1 MNFKKIKWLS
11 VCLTAMLFIECSSS
25 DKKNSEVGLIENP
38 EDRIEQLNKEILKG
52 KKDANLYFE
61 RAREYDSKGEFQ
73 NALKDMFVTMKI
85 DSMNPDY
92 YVFGADLFLK
102 TSQSAKALALLK
114 NAKEKFPENHDLAL
128 KYAEMQITLN
138 QLQDAVRT
146 VDGVMYRDNQNPRAF
161 FLMGYIMILSED
173 FDKAKLALKEAVRL
187 DPEITDAYLLLAE
200 LYEKDNPKLAL
211 QYLENAIIVS
221 PNTPETHH
229 NKAFF
234 LQNNDDISGALE
246 VYDQIKIRFPQYSSA
261 FLNSGILYI
270 ELDSLNL
277 AYENFNI
284 LSKIKPQSHLAYFYR
299 GYSSELMGKLE
310 EAKKDYEQALR
321 INPDYQKAIHQLDKL
336 KTKDVIE

>member
-1 MNFKKIKWLS
+1 MNTKNILRLFSALIVL
-11 VCLTAMLFIECSSS
+11 LFIGCTAST
-25 DKKNSEVGLIENP
+25 KNNSEVDIWENP

-61 RAREYDSKGEFQ
+61 RAREYAARGEFQ
-73 NALKDMFVTMKI
+73 NALTDMFVTMKI
-85 DSMNPDY
+85 DSLNPDY

-102 TSQSAKALALLK
+102 TSQSAQALALMK

-146 VDGVMYRDNQNPRAF
+146 VDGVMYQDNQNPRAF

-187 DPEITDAYLLLAE
+187 DPEITDGYLLLAE

-211 QYLENAIIVS
+211 QYLENAITVS
-221 PNTPETHH
+221 PETPETYH

-234 LQNNDDISGALE
+234 LQNNNDIPAALK
-246 VYDQIKIRFPQYSSA
+246 VYDQIKRRFPQYSSA

-270 ELDSLNL
+270 EVDSLQL

-299 GYSSELMGKLE
+299 GYSSELMGNKE
-310 EAKKDYEQALR
+310 GAIQDYEQALR
-321 INPDYQKAIHQLDKL
+321 INPDYQKAIDQLANL
-336 KTKDVIE
+336 KK